1 MLDEICG
8 EIHNYFLLPGGI
20 HNGEYSISGGS
31 MEPLDFLIPGQYFRV
46 VGSRLNDGVY
56 RYPESNMTDE
66 EFEALPY
73 GSEGL
78 WRKLMHASRSCGALE
93 EILAETKSKR
103 YTRSRLDRMV
113 MCAFL
118 GLTAQMLT
126 EKAPYVRVLGFR
138 GKGTDALK
146 LARKTGDFPHIGE
159 KTGHAYEILERRCDD
174 LYGLFRAEFPEK
186 AGMTQRRRVCIHT
199 SAKAD

>member
-66 EFEALPY
+66 DFEGAVWEMAPPPAFLALVKEIESWCM
-73 GSEGL
+73 SEAAKPSAYQSESFGGYTYTRATDENGAAL
-78 WRKLMHASRSCGALE
+78 TWQTVFAARLNRWRK
-93 EILAETKSKR
+93 
-103 YTRSRLDRMV
+103 
-113 MCAFL
+113 
-118 GLTAQMLT
+118 
-126 EKAPYVRVLGFR
+126 VRVL
-138 GKGTDALK
+138 
-146 LARKTGDFPHIGE
+146 
-159 KTGHAYEILERRCDD
+159 
-174 LYGLFRAEFPEK
+174 
-186 AGMTQRRRVCIHT
+186 
-199 SAKAD
+199 